1 VDATRETRHGHGSRL
16 LKETFYLRY
25 GDYPK
30 NTSTTFNVLSFGAK
44 GDGTTDNTKAFEAA
58 WLAACKLET
67 STMIVPNGL
76 VFLIKPIS
84 FSGSNY
90 ESNNVFQWQDYS
102 SKKILKLE
110 VWTPSMAGVYKAQRD
125 NDMWNRKSSGTK
137 PTTVRFY
144 GSSDVTVMGITIQ
157 NSQQTHLKFDNCK
170 SVQVFD
176 VTISSLGDSPNT
188 DGIHLQNSHD
198 VTIHSTILA
207 CGDDCVSIQ
216 TGCSGVNIHNVDCGS
231 GHGISIGSLGKHNTK
246 SCIHDTNNGV
256 RIKTWQGGYGL
267 VQGAT
272 FSNIEVSK
280 VQNSNRN

>member
-1 VDATRETRHGHGSRL
+1 METIPSSLPYR
-16 LKETFYLRY
+16 
-25 GDYPK
+25 
-30 NTSTTFNVLSFGAK
+30 NTSTTFNVLAFGAK
-44 GDGTTDNTKAFEAA
+44 GDGTTDYTKAFEAA
-58 WLAACKLET
+58 WLAA
-67 STMIVPNGL
+67 
-76 VFLIKPIS
+76 FR
-84 FSGSNY
+84 
-90 ESNNVFQWQDYS
+90 WQDHS

-125 NDMWNRKSSGTK
+125 NDSGTGVIDGQGAEWWSKSSGTK

-231 GHGISIGSLGKHNTK
+231 GHGISIESLGKHNTK
-246 SCIHDTNNGV
+246 SCV
-256 RIKTWQGGYGL
+256 
-267 VQGAT
+267 
-272 FSNIEVSK
+272 SNITIL
-280 VQNSNRN
+280 